1 VASAWGKAWGKAW
14 GFSWGAV
21 APAPLP
27 APAGGFSDAPWK
39 WVPFQPVPTRRPRR
53 RRAAELLFIKP

>member
-1 VASAWGKAWGKAW
+1 MLL
-14 GFSWGAV
+14 
-21 APAPLP
+21 PLRFQLLQPRKPQPEP

-39 WVPFQPVPTRRPRR
+39 WVPFQPVPTRRTRR